1 MMTAADFIRAA
12 KGEDTQTMLTLV
24 NVYQRLLKLPEG
36 KSRERLTTAGTY
48 GDLRNEIALL
58 SGVSQNDTEAAF
70 LEMVKADVG

>member
-36 KSRERLTTAGTY
+36 STKDRLKQAGTF
-48 GDLRNEIALL
+48 GDIRNEIATL
-58 SGVSQNDTEAAF
+58 SMTSQNDTEAAF
-70 LEMVKADVG
+70 LEMVKADVR